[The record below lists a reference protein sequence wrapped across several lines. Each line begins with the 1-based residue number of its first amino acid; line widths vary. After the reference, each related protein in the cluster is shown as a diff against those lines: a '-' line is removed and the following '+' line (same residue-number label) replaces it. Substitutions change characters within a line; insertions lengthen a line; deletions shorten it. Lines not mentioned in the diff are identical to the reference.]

1 MPSIRLMLS
10 SLAGAA
16 GLLAA
21 VPAVADD
28 TRPIYHPPAADAAT
42 PRIAWA
48 PGQEEAYYR
57 ARGAWLNEC
66 RRRMAMAY
74 HRDDGVGGAVIGGLL
89 GGLAGN
95 RIAGRNNRTFGT
107 IAGAAV
113 GGVAGAMIDKA
124 EDRGRSEEPSDY
136 CESYLDYYS
145 YVGTY
150 QQGGYGNGQPVML
163 LIQATPV
170 RYATVRATPSPAPE
184 PVYEEVEVP
193 VEP

>member
-21 VPAVADD
+21 VPTVADD
-28 TRPIYHPPAADAAT
+28 IRPIYHPPAADAAS

-124 EDRGRSEEPSDY
+124 EHRGRSEEPSDY

-163 LIQATPV
+163 LIQATRV
-170 RYATVRATPSPAPE
+170 QQMPAPHGHHHAAA
-184 PVYEEVEVP
+184 PQYEEVEII
-193 VEP
+193 EE

>member
-28 TRPIYHPPAADAAT
+28 TRPIYHPPATDAAS

-124 EDRGRSEEPSDY
+124 EDRGRSEGQGDY

-163 LIQATPV
+163 LIQATRVQQMPV
-170 RYATVRATPSPAPE
+170 THGHHHSTAPQ
-184 PVYEEVEVP
+184 YEEVEII
-193 VEP
+193 EE